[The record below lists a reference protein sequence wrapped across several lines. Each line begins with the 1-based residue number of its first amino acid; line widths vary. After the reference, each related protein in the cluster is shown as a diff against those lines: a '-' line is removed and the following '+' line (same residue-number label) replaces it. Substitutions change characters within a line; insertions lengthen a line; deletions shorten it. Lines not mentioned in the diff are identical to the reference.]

1 MAISMLQEM
10 PNNTLENY
18 DAVSSKVGI
27 ESDPPEGLI
36 FHTAAE
42 MEGGGVRIFNVWS
55 CARVRSERR
64 FGGSLES
71 PVGFEDVLDCQVGQ
85 SEVAEKHAPHR
96 APDAVG

>member
-42 MEGGGVRIFNVWS
+42 MEGGGVRIFNVWES
-55 CARVRSERR
+55 RDAFERFQDERLLPAIRER
-64 FGGSLES
+64 FGGELPPPPE
-71 PVGFEDVLDCQVGQ
+71 QKIT
-85 SEVAEKHAPHR
+85 EVHHLVAPSR
-96 APDAVG
+96 

>member
-18 DAVSSKVGI
+18 DAVSNKVGI

-42 MEGGGVRIFNVWS
+42 MEGGGVRIFNVWES
-55 CARVRSERR
+55 REASER
-64 FGGSLES
+64 
-71 PVGFEDVLDCQVGQ
+71 FEDERLLPALREHFGELPPPPEQKIT
-85 SEVAEKHAPHR
+85 EVHHLVAPSR
-96 APDAVG
+96 